1 VSSTCYCSL
10 LFWKWYL
17 LVVTHSNHCIIV
29 KFSLVNLELSTE
41 CSPWSLHSNGSK
53 IHARWPIQVWRV
65 VVVVCFNNITPKPRS
80 RLLPVKIFK
89 YY

>member
-10 LFWKWYL
+10 LFCKWYL

-65 VVVVCFNNITPKPRS
+65 VVVVCINNITPKPRS